1 MEANKIQ
8 WSYSGLKD
16 YVNCPRQYQE
26 IKVLKRFEKR
36 PTQQM
41 LYGTEVHKA
50 LEDYVGEGKPLPKN
64 YERYK
69 KQLDPLREMDGDK
82 YPEYRMAV
90 TYDRTPCKFG
100 AKDYWVR
107 GIVDLLVIDDDKAF
121 IVDYKTG
128 SNKYPD
134 PKQLQLMALLTFSHF
149 PEVQHIKAGL
159 LFVVHEHFVTSEY
172 SRDNQ
177 ENLWGDF
184 GGPLERLRLSY
195 VNDSWQP
202 NPSPLCGWCPVN
214 TCEFHKER

>member
-64 YERYK
+64 YERYQ

-107 GIVDLLVIDDDKAF
+107 GIVDLLVVDDDKAY

-177 ENLWGDF
+177 DNLWSDF